1 MSKFVQLSINS
12 IGYERRAPTVMR
24 VTTLFLVSKQED
36 MNLNPTLKC
45 RIPTKP
51 HPTDIVASKEVT
63 INGTI
68 IK

>member
-1 MSKFVQLSINS
+1 
-12 IGYERRAPTVMR
+12 MR

-63 INGTI
+63 INVTI

>member
-1 MSKFVQLSINS
+1 
-12 IGYERRAPTVMR
+12 MR

-51 HPTDIVASKEVT
+51 HPTDIIASKAIV
-63 INGTI
+63 INVAAISQKEG
-68 IK
+68 